1 MSMIT
6 VRAVL
11 ATLPAVTTEPHPMAV
26 EGTLHDFKRAN
37 DKTKNGHFYHY
48 AQKGQLFWCH
58 TEATTKSRKANAM
71 FLKK

>member
-11 ATLPAVTTEPHPMAV
+11 ATLPAVTTEPHPMAI

-37 DKTKNGHFYHY
+37 DKRKNGGIYHY
-48 AQKGQLFWCH
+48 AQKGQLYWCR
-58 TEATTKSRKANAM
+58 TEVSDKIHRANS
-71 FLKK
+71 